1 MASRKPRNAQ
11 PALRIGQAAE
21 VLGVSVDTIR
31 RWAADGTLQTTR
43 TDGGQRLVS
52 ASEVRR
58 MLDTRRKSAPQ
69 RTIVAQ
75 SARNRFPGVVT
86 KVEWLNPHMRVYVD
100 VTDATGKV
108 TNWNMEMTSPN
119 TVRRQGWGLND
130 LLPGEKVTFT
140 AYGGKIV
147 ETRGSL
153 LSIKKLS
160 DGRELFVAGGPD
172 ASVPK

>member
-1 MASRKPRNAQ
+1 MRTK
-11 PALRIGQAAE
+11 
-21 VLGVSVDTIR
+21 LGVLVAGLSFFCLTMPAVAHHGFDTEYD
-31 RWAADGTLQTTR
+31 ANKKFTFT
-43 TDGGQRLVS
+43 
-52 ASEVRR
+52 
-58 MLDTRRKSAPQ
+58 
-69 RTIVAQ
+69 
-75 SARNRFPGVVT
+75 GVVT